1 MSGLTGKSE
10 RRTALRSQDLDVQR
24 RGSLLSERGDV
35 NQDETFLAILAWD
48 PEETHGRGSYEVR
61 WWRVISLDVCV

>member
-10 RRTALRSQDLDVQR
+10 RRTALCSKDLDVQR
-24 RGSLLSERGDV
+24 CSSLLSERGDV

-48 PEETHGRGSYEVR
+48 PEETHGRGSYEGR
-61 WWRVISLDVCV
+61 W